1 MTINVTP
8 SNKAAELLFKS
19 IGMQDFSRLAHICH
33 YVLETQSIEGD
44 IVEFGCFSGSTAKLM
59 SFISNKTVHVYDSF
73 EGLPATEENK
83 AGLMSVNVD
92 SLINNFN
99 YDQIR
104 LPIIHKGWFNQLDL
118 SDIPEK
124 ISFAHL
130 DGDLYESI
138 IQPLH
143 LIYDKIQPSGIILI
157 DDYLHADWPGVEKAI
172 NEFLVDK
179 PEKIISLKGLNESP
193 GYKAMIQKVK
203 LG

>member
-1 MTINVTP
+1 MMIDTTP

-19 IGMQDFSRLAHICH
+19 IGMQDFSRLVHICH

-73 EGLPATEENK
+73 EGLPANEENK
-83 AGLMSVNVD
+83 GGWMSVGIEELV
-92 SLINNFN
+92 NNFN
-99 YDQIR
+99 VDQIR
-104 LPIIHKGWFNQLDL
+104 LPVIHKGWFNQLNL
-118 SDIPEK
+118 SEIPEK

-143 LIYDKIQPSGIILI
+143 LIYDKIQLGGVILI
-157 DDYLHADWPGVEKAI
+157 DDYLHPDWPGVEKAI
-172 NEFLVDK
+172 NEYFADK
-179 PEKIISLKGLNESP
+179 PESIITLKGINGSA
-193 GYKAMIQKVK
+193 GYKAMIQKLK
-203 LG
+203 